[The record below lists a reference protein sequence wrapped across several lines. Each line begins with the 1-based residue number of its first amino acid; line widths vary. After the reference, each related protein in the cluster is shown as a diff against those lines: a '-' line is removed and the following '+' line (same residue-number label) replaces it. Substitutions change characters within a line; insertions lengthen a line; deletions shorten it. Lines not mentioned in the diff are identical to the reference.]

1 MIDTLISEINIIA
14 ENIKIS
20 CCHMRHAEDDDKMK
34 MKVNKMAMS
43 KKKVNKMDVSRM
55 MMMR

>member
-1 MIDTLISEINIIA
+1 MIEFIA

-20 CCHMRHAEDDDKMK
+20 CCHMRHAEEDDKDDKMK
-34 MKVNKMAMS
+34 I

>member
-1 MIDTLISEINIIA
+1 MIREINIIA

>member
-1 MIDTLISEINIIA
+1 
-14 ENIKIS
+14 
-20 CCHMRHAEDDDKMK
+20 MK